1 MSGKLAQ
8 EIDMDVVA
16 FFAGEWR
23 KKFPS
28 VNEPDL
34 LKLDIF
40 SSRNMSFSELQQ
52 LHEDA
57 RLKVINIKSQLDQ
70 AEFMEDFLSNIL
82 TVRSG
87 RDIGDGSYT
96 EASDLTGVTKI
107 SVGSGKDGMATN
119 MVHHRREGGDH
130 MGGQAVTKI
139 TVGDHHEGGS
149 GKTRVQGLVPRGPGT
164 GMSTGKKQVGTD
176 FSCTWL
182 DNLTGIQKE
191 SGSSSEEE
199 TDVDNTQVNSLPE
212 DFKDKNFTG
221 NSRVVTGNLATVV
234 LGTESTDTTDV
245 FHTNHQNSDNLRTS
259 LTSLGE
265 DDINTGEPSDSQ
277 YYGNNRQS
285 VSDRVKSVERKISC
299 KKTFEGHSEPSVEH
313 SKTPPPPRPRPISR
327 PRLSRPK
334 PPPFSRNPSND
345 TDPLPQK
352 SENEPE
358 LTSSLKYRRPAD
370 TNLDTGPADDP
381 PSPVSIDNKSEIDP
395 THCRS
400 DSADSYRS
408 GNETETTAIERIT
421 VTSPADTD
429 ITEHEVVYVSQ
440 DCGNDS
446 GDDSMKKIRKLS
458 RGYSKDSETQ
468 NVLGTSFRKF
478 PDSVSDEVVDTK
490 NNGDIVDTK
499 NNGDLSPHNE
509 EENFDTGTKRSFED
523 VVKRIKD
530 RELHNTQTT
539 SSDKKKKSNY
549 LNVSLNVL
557 LTQID
562 RLKVSDDSS
571 DSENEDGAGTR
582 DAGDIPG
589 ETNTKKKETDASN
602 TQDGS
607 RLSIPDV
614 QHTHRKKVS
623 TTSIDTQ
630 SDEDTVDRRHRIT
643 RTRSEDDLD
652 TISCDSHDEL
662 DVADQEEETEK
673 SRKLKMRKI
682 LVNGILDSEENY
694 LSCLDELVSF
704 KRKLQMSCETNPLCS
719 FEDLT
724 TIFYKVEDIHVHHK
738 TFVSSL
744 KEKVD
749 QWSDDQE
756 IGRIFKELIV
766 FFPTYKEFV
775 ENTNKALECVTKC
788 GNENPD
794 FKKMALNLK
803 IAGPQSDEWVV
814 SSLEEILFKPVQRLQ
829 RNTLVL
835 HDLIRVTPE
844 DHKDFATLQGALKI
858 ADHNLRNFGVDEDAN
873 DKSEDKQHLV
883 KSGFVVEIDGRSRKL
898 RYLFL
903 FSDVLVCTKHK
914 ISGRHK
920 VRSFECKWFIPMPE
934 MVMAPKGDKVYDCKE
949 DIDAMK
955 KKIVSLKAELRSEM
969 KNAEPNKERW
979 SLAGKV
985 QQRSIDKLRKKIE
998 EQEASLVLASPHMP
1012 ITFSSKGDKK
1022 YIILLSNDFERE
1034 EWRDA
1039 IDNQL
1044 KHHSSQGQTHNAIQ
1058 RQLSIHD
1065 IQTMIN
1071 DSKQLP
1077 QVNKIGNVLMRK
1089 DDEMLNGN
1097 LNVTIH
1103 TLAGVDEPC
1112 EVFCQLELDS
1122 YGHFFMKARTTISTL
1137 THVSDRSWDEDFEL
1151 ELDGSQTLR
1160 ILCYKK
1166 DGTMDELIGRSAL
1179 ELSNSWLSSTFKEQK
1194 ISMSDLALTI
1204 SVRHTPT
1211 SKTLKRQPS
1220 KIQGGVFGVRL
1231 KNILSR
1237 ESKTIPTIV
1246 TTCMKEIEARGLD
1259 EVGIYRVS
1267 GVTSEI
1273 QRLKKTF
1280 DKNMRAG
1287 INAISSCDIH
1297 AVSGVLKL
1305 FFRELPDPL
1314 FTEANY
1320 KAFISTV
1327 GLKDLPSKE
1336 KCMLQLLHDL
1346 PDENYY
1352 TIVSVIEHLVK
1363 VVKCESENKMSISN
1377 LATVFGPTLL
1387 QPAVSDSK
1395 LNPAQIMMQGAQDVF
1410 TQAEVLSF
1418 FLNMC
1423 SSGRSI
1429 RRSSTY

>member
-1 MSGKLAQ
+1 MVCLFL
-8 EIDMDVVA
+8 I
-16 FFAGEWR
+16 R
-23 KKFPS
+23 T
-28 VNEPDL
+28 
-34 LKLDIF
+34 
-40 SSRNMSFSELQQ
+40 
-52 LHEDA
+52 
-57 RLKVINIKSQLDQ
+57 RLII
-70 AEFMEDFLSNIL
+70 
-82 TVRSG
+82 
-87 RDIGDGSYT
+87 
-96 EASDLTGVTKI
+96 
-107 SVGSGKDGMATN
+107 
-119 MVHHRREGGDH
+119 
-130 MGGQAVTKI
+130 
-139 TVGDHHEGGS
+139 
-149 GKTRVQGLVPRGPGT
+149 
-164 GMSTGKKQVGTD
+164 
-176 FSCTWL
+176 
-182 DNLTGIQKE
+182 
-191 SGSSSEEE
+191 
-199 TDVDNTQVNSLPE
+199 
-212 DFKDKNFTG
+212 
-221 NSRVVTGNLATVV
+221 
-234 LGTESTDTTDV
+234 
-245 FHTNHQNSDNLRTS
+245 RTS
-259 LTSLGE
+259 VTCGGE
-265 DDINTGEPSDSQ
+265 DDTE
-277 YYGNNRQS
+277 YYGSSRQS

-299 KKTFEGHSEPSVEH
+299 KTVEGVSGSTEH
-313 SKTPPPPRPRPISR
+313 SKAPPPTRPRPISR

-334 PPPFSRNPSND
+334 PPPVSKSPSTDND
-345 TDPLPQK
+345 PFPQK

-358 LTSSLKYRRPAD
+358 LTSSLRYRKPIE
-370 TNLDTGPADDP
+370 TNLGLNAEDRVSPNDIESVNN
-381 PSPVSIDNKSEIDP
+381 PSPVSANL
-395 THCRS
+395 
-400 DSADSYRS
+400 YRS
-408 GNETETTAIERIT
+408 GNETETKPIEHIT
-421 VTSPADTD
+421 VTSPADTGNS
-429 ITEHEVVYVSQ
+429 EHKVVYAPQEFGGNSG
-440 DCGNDS
+440 DDDMKKIGKISRSSGNDS
-446 GDDSMKKIRKLS
+446 DS
-458 RGYSKDSETQ
+458 Q
-468 NVLGTSFRKF
+468 NVLGTSFRKI
-478 PDSVSDEVVDTK
+478 SDVESD
-490 NNGDIVDTK
+490 DIVDSK
-499 NNGDLSPHNE
+499 SNGEIISRHSKE
-509 EENFDTGTKRSFED
+509 EESLDTGTDKLFQG
-523 VVKRIKD
+523 VVKRIK
-530 RELHNTQTT
+530 ELPNFQTST
-539 SSDKKKKSNY
+539 STPDKKKKSN
-549 LNVSLNVL
+549 LNLSLNVL
-557 LTQID
+557 LTQDHRI
-562 RLKVSDDSS
+562 KVSDDSS
-571 DSENEDGAGTR
+571 DSENEDVRDRTR
-582 DAGDIPG
+582 DAGDVPKLSEKKDRKESDQVDAG
-589 ETNTKKKETDASN
+589 VDPDNTLAVPDA
-602 TQDGS
+602 
-607 RLSIPDV
+607 L
-614 QHTHRKKVS
+614 THRKKIS
-623 TTSIDTQ
+623 ITSIDGQ
-630 SDEDTVDRRHRIT
+630 SDDDVVDSRRRLT

-662 DVADQEEETEK
+662 DVVDHEEETEK
-673 SRKLKMRKI
+673 SRKLNMRKI
-682 LVNGILDSEENY
+682 LVNGILESEETY

-704 KRKLQMSCETNPLCS
+704 KRKLQMSFETTPLCS
-719 FEDLT
+719 VEDMS

-749 QWSDDQE
+749 QWSDNQE

-775 ENTNKALECVTKC
+775 ENTNKALECVARC
-788 GNENPD
+788 GNENSD
-794 FKKMALNLK
+794 FKKMAINVK
-803 IAGPQSDEWVV
+803 IAGPQSGELIVT
-814 SSLEEILFKPVQRLQ
+814 SLEEILFKPVQRLQ

-835 HDLIRVTPE
+835 HDLIKVTPE
-844 DHKDFATLQGALKI
+844 DHRDFATLQGALKI
-858 ADHNLRNFGVDEDAN
+858 ADHNLRNFGVDEDAS
-873 DKSEDKQHLV
+873 DKSEDQRHLV
-883 KSGFVVEIDGRSRKL
+883 KSGFVVEMEGRSRKL

-903 FSDVLVCTKHK
+903 FSDVVVCTKHK

-920 VRSFECKWFIPMPE
+920 VRSFECKWFIPIQE
-934 MVMAPKGDKVYDCKE
+934 LVMAPKGDKVYDCKE
-949 DIDAMK
+949 DIEAMK

-969 KNAEPNKERW
+969 RNAEPNKDRW
-979 SLAGKV
+979 SIAGKV

-998 EQEASLVLASPHMP
+998 EQEASLVLSSPQMP
-1012 ITFSSKGDKK
+1012 IKFTSKGDHK

-1044 KHHSSQGQTHNAIQ
+1044 KHHSSQQIQAHNAIQ

-1065 IQTMIN
+1065 IQSMIN

-1112 EVFCQLELDS
+1112 EVFCQLDLDS
-1122 YGHFFMKARTTISTL
+1122 YGHFFKKACTSISTL
-1137 THVSDRSWDEDFEL
+1137 THISERSWDEDFEL

-1166 DGTMDELIGRSAL
+1166 DGAMDELIGRSAL
-1179 ELSNSWLSSTFKEQK
+1179 ELSSSWLSSTFKEQK
-1194 ISMSDLALTI
+1194 ISMNDLALTI
-1204 SVRHTPT
+1204 SVRHTPS

-1231 KNILSR
+1231 KTIISR
-1237 ESKTIPTIV
+1237 EHKTVPTIV
-1246 TTCMKEIEARGLD
+1246 TTCLKEIEARGLD

-1287 INAISSCDIH
+1287 TNAISSSDIH
-1297 AVSGVLKL
+1297 AVTGVLKL
-1305 FFRELPDPL
+1305 FFRELPEPL

-1363 VVKCESENKMSISN
+1363 VVQFESENKMSISN

-1429 RRSSTY
+1429 RRSSAHLI